1 MTSKQTPQPQ
11 KSASDVTARHHPLT
25 SSSAAAKVTPHEPD
39 FDPAQSSKGVRFATV
54 SSNRG
59 RYASPGGRAPPA
71 PTTTPPEQSA
81 VGSPAPSLCSAP
93 SRDDE
98 PRKPAAVKSAEVR
111 LLCLFVK
118 SRLRTVRFPVPA
130 VENIRLTVACFVSPV
145 LVVSQP
151 PTSPV
156 ADPTK
161 SPTGLFLQ
169 ASPGVTN
176 TPTNFATDYSSTKT
190 SNGNFDTSN
199 VLAWLQSPTGLFSP
213 GWNSIM
219 NTPRNGEHSGRGGTT
234 PVATVSTSFF
244 FSDVAGL
251 PKTTVDDKSICI
263 SPLATHRQR
272 GAAGHQTPVDMKEI
286 FSSPTERKFRAAGSS
301 GGANPSLDATVLA
314 ERELM
319 EDEDLSVLLQ
329 LASNTTPRH
338 SRTAGGNKKSDNENL
353 QLPMIGNNG
362 KQGVKPRLQQKNS
375 GKNGPQDDF
384 APPHLGMRGAASA
397 TSSSSTKDKEV
408 YVKSASTKN
417 GKKSSYAPPP
427 YPDNPYYTSSA
438 QMPTGSMRVTVGAKK
453 KKESSPTAATS
464 NSSPNGSPP
473 PRYDYPYQ
481 PHMAAYPFMAAY
493 PPYSAYPPPPLR
505 PSSSLYGAAQQSTST
520 TSTPTTASTTA
531 AATSKKRNKKNN
543 EKGPNSATKRK
554 SLDISS
560 ASTPTATTA
569 SSSSS
574 SNKAS
579 KTKKSGSPKKKNKSP
594 MPDKQERAQAAT
606 TIQNLNAAAGGHNDK
621 AAALAAAILRGV
633 TMRPSGKWQAQLYFC
648 GKSRYIG
655 VFDTRE
661 KAALAYEIA
670 REKLKTGHVKGSDG
684 ATVENLVNSARKA
697 AFDGVNEQL

>member
-1 MTSKQTPQPQ
+1 VHFS
-11 KSASDVTARHHPLT
+11 L
-25 SSSAAAKVTPHEPD
+25 
-39 FDPAQSSKGVRFATV
+39 
-54 SSNRG
+54 
-59 RYASPGGRAPPA
+59 PA
-71 PTTTPPEQSA
+71 P
-81 VGSPAPSLCSAP
+81 
-93 SRDDE
+93 
-98 PRKPAAVKSAEVR
+98 
-111 LLCLFVK
+111 
-118 SRLRTVRFPVPA
+118 

-301 GGANPSLDATVLA
+301 GGANPSLDAAVLA

-338 SRTAGGNKKSDNENL
+338 SRTAGGNKQSDNENL

-375 GKNGPQDDF
+375 GKNGAQDDF
-384 APPHLGMRGAASA
+384 APPQLGMRGAASA

-408 YVKSASTKN
+408 YAKSASTKS

-453 KKESSPTAATS
+453 KKEPSTTAVASS
-464 NSSPNGSPP
+464 SSTNGSPP
-473 PRYDYPYQ
+473 SRYDYPYQ
-481 PHMAAYPFMAAY
+481 PHMAAYPFMASY
-493 PPYSAYPPPPLR
+493 PPYSAYPPPPPPR
-505 PSSSLYGAAQQSTST
+505 PSSSLYGAAQQLTST
-520 TSTPTTASTTA
+520 NSTTTTATTTA
-531 AATSKKRNKKNN
+531 ATATKKRNKKNS
-543 EKGPNSATKRK
+543 EKAPNSATKRK
-554 SLDISS
+554 SLDITS
-560 ASTPTATTA
+560 ASTPTATTVG
-569 SSSSS
+569 SSNS

-594 MPDKQERAQAAT
+594 MPDKHERAQAAT